1 MKHLASTRSLI
12 AALCAAGFLQACV
25 PLVVAGVGTG
35 VTSTLDR
42 RTYGEQIIDREIEH
56 KFNHAVTDDLDQN
69 SSVTATAFH
78 RWLLLTGQAID
89 PGRRDQL
96 EQIARGTP
104 NVNQV
109 FNEVTIGYP
118 ASFSSHSSDSFITS
132 KVKTR
137 LFDSPYLSGH
147 HVKVITESRVVY
159 LMGELTDGEARVAVD
174 VARNTSGVEKVVSV
188 FEIISEEK
196 AQQLNASTQ
205 KRADPPPASG
215 TPQSSTQNI
224 APQSTSTSQGSGLQS
239 GSGTPA
245 TITTN

>member
-1 MKHLASTRSLI
+1 MKPLAATRTLLV
-12 AALCAAGFLQACV
+12 ALCTAGLLQACV

-42 RTYGEQIIDREIEH
+42 RTYGEQITDREIEH
-56 KFNHAVTDDLDQN
+56 KFNHAITDDLDQN
-69 SSVTATAFH
+69 TSVTATAFH

-89 PGRRDQL
+89 QGRRDQL
-96 EQIARGTP
+96 EQIAHSTA
-104 NVNQV
+104 NVDQV

-118 ASFSSHSSDSFITS
+118 ASFSSHSNDSFITS

-147 HVKVITESRVVY
+147 HVKVVTESGVVY
-159 LMGELTDGEARVAVD
+159 LMGELTDGEAKVAVD
-174 VARNTSGVEKVVSV
+174 VARNTSGVQKVVSV

-205 KRADPPPASG
+205 KRADPPPA
-215 TPQSSTQNI
+215 N
-224 APQSTSTSQGSGLQS
+224 
-239 GSGTPA
+239 
-245 TITTN
+245 